1 MPTQP
6 YKVDGKRVPGVTT
19 IIGRFKDSGGL
30 IYWAGKQ
37 GERVERGEIDHIY
50 DTRDEAASLGTL
62 VHEMVEAHIDGVE
75 FYFPGEKQG
84 DDRQQINVEDKEKVW
99 AAYGAYFEWQ
109 KNCGMEFVAQE
120 IPLVSEQYLFGGCP
134 DAIARINDKLC
145 LIDWKT
151 SGGVYPDYLIQ
162 LAAYKHLWEE
172 AGNEPIEGFHLC
184 RFDKEYGDFA
194 HHYYPELDDAWLQF
208 LLFREAYDIDKRLK
222 KRA

>member
-6 YKVDGKRVPGVTT
+6 YKNADGKRVPGVTT
-19 IIGRFKDSGGL
+19 VIGRFKDSGGL
-30 IYWAGKQ
+30 LWWAFEQGKSA
-37 GERVERGEIDHIY
+37 ERGEINTLY
-50 DTRDEAASLGTL
+50 DKRDEAASLGTT

-75 FYFPGEKQG
+75 YVIDPDYTEE
-84 DDRQQINVEDKEKVW
+84 QIEKVW

-120 IPLVSEQYLFGGCP
+120 IPLVSEQHQFGGCP
-134 DAIARINDKLC
+134 DAIARINGKLC

-162 LAAYKHLWEE
+162 LAAYKQLWEE

-194 HHYYPELDDAWLQF
+194 HHYFPELDDGWEQF
-208 LLFREAYDIDKRLK
+208 KLFRAAYEIDKRLK